1 MLMHQQG
8 RGASLPGSPKA
19 DKGRKTYHHEVELAV
34 HRTDG
39 LKDKRDSG
47 HLFVLCV
54 CHQLQ
59 QL

>member
-8 RGASLPGSPKA
+8 RGASLTGSPKA

-54 CHQLQ
+54 CHH
-59 QL
+59 